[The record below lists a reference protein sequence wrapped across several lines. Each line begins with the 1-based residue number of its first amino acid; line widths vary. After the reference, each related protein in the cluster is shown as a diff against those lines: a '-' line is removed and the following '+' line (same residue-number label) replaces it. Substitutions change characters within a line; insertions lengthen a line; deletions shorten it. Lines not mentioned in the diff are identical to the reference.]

1 MFKKIFICALML
13 TVIFISG
20 CGGEEKV
27 SGSPDKAILAYAEIF
42 MTGDSENLAA
52 AGFSEAYKENI
63 RGQMQD
69 AFIESFKEIVPLTD
83 ESASAVAKKFHSKF
97 KDEIKFQVTLKKDDA
112 KNPVVELKTT
122 PPDQIAA
129 NKAAISNDELIALI
143 GMVGQLK
150 SDGATDEQLKQNPE
164 VQKLA
169 VTALE
174 KYIDNIPLQ
183 PEKTIDV
190 TCEAV
195 EGADGKSL
203 WVPKDLKI
211 FKDFIRGAT

>member
-1 MFKKIFICALML
+1 MFRKFFICVLMFAAVL
-13 TVIFISG
+13 MIG
-20 CGGEEKV
+20 CGGEKV
-27 SGSPDKAILAYAEIF
+27 VGSPDKAILAYAEIF

-52 AGFSEAYKENI
+52 AGFSEAYKKNI
-63 RGQMQD
+63 RGQMTE
-69 AFIESFKEIVPLTD
+69 AFIESFKDIVPLTD
-83 ESASAVAKKFHSKF
+83 ETAATVTKKFHSKF

-122 PPDQIAA
+122 PPDQVAA
-129 NKAAISNDELIALI
+129 NRAAISNDELIALI

-150 SDGATDEQLKQNPE
+150 SDGATDEQLKENPE

-183 PEKTIDV
+183 PEKVIDV

-195 EGADGKSL
+195 EGSDGKTI
-203 WVPKDLKI
+203 WVPQDLKV
-211 FKDFIRGAT
+211 FKDFVRGAT